1 MVNKM
6 LSAFEL
12 LGLESKSELYCI
24 PKLLGVAGK
33 KDNRVKRQIE

>member
-1 MVNKM
+1 M

-24 PKLLGVAGK
+24 PKLRGIAGSEG
-33 KDNRVKRQIE
+33 NRVKRQIE